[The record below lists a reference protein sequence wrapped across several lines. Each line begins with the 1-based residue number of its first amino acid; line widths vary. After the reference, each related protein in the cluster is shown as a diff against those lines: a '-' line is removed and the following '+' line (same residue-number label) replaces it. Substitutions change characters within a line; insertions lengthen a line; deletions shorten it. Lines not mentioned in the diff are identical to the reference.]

1 MKNTFIYFVSLLFM
15 LSSCKENTSAK
26 TERNGEPDVYN
37 VEDDNA
43 KMNQAMEAAK
53 NSVQEFQDA
62 LLSDNPN
69 FEFFAIKQ
77 KFEAIEGTEHIW
89 IQDIQLVDTD
99 FMGIVANEPVYAQ
112 KVKLGDTISIDRS
125 NISDWM
131 YYDEGKVVG
140 GYTIRVIRDEL
151 SPEEQAQFDDENGL
165 IFK

>member
-1 MKNTFIYFVSLLFM
+1 MKNTFIYFVSLLFI
-15 LSSCKENTSAK
+15 LSSCKENPSAK
-26 TERNGEPDVYN
+26 TERNGEPDIYN

-43 KMNQAMEAAK
+43 KMNQAMVAAK

-77 KFEAIEGTEHIW
+77 KFEATEGTEHIW

-99 FMGIVANEPVYAQ
+99 FMGIVANEPIYAQ
-112 KVKLGDTISIDRS
+112 RVQLGDTITVDRNS
-125 NISDWM
+125 ISDWM

-140 GYTIRVIRDEL
+140 AYTIRVIRDEL
-151 SPEEQAQFDDENGL
+151 SPEEQAQFDAENGL